1 MFAFLTVSA
10 FSFCNSSCA
19 KEEGTSFQNNGTDV
33 NNEISDTTGN
43 KMKMTVGTREFTV
56 SLSDNATVKNFK
68 TMLPLEIVMEDL
80 NSNEKYFYFSNQL
93 PTSSAPGGNIQSGDL
108 MLYSNNCLV
117 LFYEN
122 FNTSY
127 SYTRLGKADNIN
139 GLKSALG
146 AGSVKVKFEL
156 Q

>member
-1 MFAFLTVSA
+1 MFAFLAVPV

-19 KEEGTSFQNNGTDV
+19 KEEVTSLQNNDTDV

-43 KMKMTVGTREFTV
+43 KMKMTVGTKEFTV

-68 TMLPLEIVMEDL
+68 TMLPFEIVMEEL
-80 NSNEKYFYFSNQL
+80 NGNEKFFYFSNQL
-93 PTSSAPGGNIQSGDL
+93 PTSSAPGGNIQAGDL

-122 FNTSY
+122 ISTSY
-127 SYTRLGKADNIN
+127 SYTRLGKLDDVK

-146 AGSVKVKFEL
+146 AGSIKVKFEL